1 MNDIVYLS
9 MFTEIFHPRTQCMI
23 CEIAP
28 NTNCSMK
35 IYEYLSNWLKQQC
48 SIKKKKISFKIK
60 VIFFEIYICLL
71 YAMKPRYSNLFN
83 FRFNSVCSLCVK
95 KQILTWFY
103 QIWQSDFLHKQN
115 APTNGIHKTLFFS
128 FNKKKTTFTLKHTQL
143 DFLFL
148 LNYFFFFF
156 CVVSSEKKPE
166 KNSFMIFI

>member
-1 MNDIVYLS
+1 MYDMRDSAEYKLLNENIWISFQL
-9 MFTEIFHPRTQCMI
+9 TEATVFD
-23 CEIAP
+23 
-28 NTNCSMK
+28 
-35 IYEYLSNWLKQQC
+35 L
-48 SIKKKKISFKIK
+48 KKKISFKIK